1 MTSAMAIRH
10 VAFEDLGAFA
20 PVLSRRGY
28 EIAYRDAGID
38 DLKETDPVAPDL
50 LVVLGGPIGAYEED
64 AYPFIRDELAFIER
78 RIAARR
84 PTIGICLGAQLIARA
99 IGAREFPSGVK
110 EIGFAAIRLTEA
122 GRGSCLAAYAAEP
135 VALHWHGDT
144 FELPESATRLALTD
158 TCENQAFA
166 LGRHVIAFQFHPEAG
181 AGGFERWLIGHAVEI
196 AAAGI
201 APRKLRAEA
210 EHFAPE
216 LARKAERTLIHWLDG
231 LSS

>member
-10 VAFEDLGAFA
+10 VAFEDLGTFA
-20 PVLSRRGY
+20 PVLVRRGY
-28 EIAYRDAGID
+28 DIAYRDAGID
-38 DLKETDPVAPDL
+38 DLKEIDPVAPGL

-78 RIAARR
+78 RVAAGR

-99 IGAREFPSGVK
+99 VGARVFPSGGK
-110 EIGFAAIRLTEA
+110 EIGFAPIRVTEA
-122 GRGSCLAAYAAEP
+122 GRSSCLAAYAAEP
-135 VALHWHGDT
+135 VALHWHADT

-158 TCENQAFA
+158 ACENQAFA

-181 AGGFERWLIGHAVEI
+181 AEGFERWLIGHAVEI

-201 APRKLRAEA
+201 APATLRAEA
-210 EHFAPE
+210 EHFTPE
-216 LARKAERTLIHWLDG
+216 LARKAESTLIRWLDG